1 MSRLYR
7 RIAAASTFSPR
18 FAQVL
23 AEAKRIRDRFGSEL
37 QIIYA
42 GARDEETQRK
52 FGEAFA
58 RIGLPAETVVHYREG
73 DAGDVIL
80 RVSQEAEI
88 DLVMA
93 GALEREVVLRP
104 FLGNVARRLV
114 RDGKRSVMLFT
125 KPEEPPRPFRHI
137 VMMAHYTDA
146 GRAALEKT
154 LHLAAAEKCDRLYVV
169 RVHTSFDAVRSSR
182 RTAEEEEIALEQFV
196 DSAGA
201 TDVPIEIRCL
211 RGTTGF
217 AALDFLQAIEA
228 DLLVVSVDSALPP
241 GELPKRIAWITDT
254 IPCNLWVIR

>member
-1 MSRLYR
+1 MSRPYR
-7 RIAAASTFSPR
+7 KIAVASTFSPR
-18 FAQVL
+18 FVQVL

-42 GARDEETQRK
+42 GGRGHEAREK
-52 FGEAFA
+52 FAAAFA
-58 RIGLPAETVVHYREG
+58 QLGLAPETTVHYGEGDPAE
-73 DAGDVIL
+73 VIL
-80 RVSQEAEI
+80 RVAAEAAI
-88 DLVMA
+88 DLIMA

-114 RDGKRSVMLFT
+114 RDAGRSVMLFT
-125 KPEEPPRPFRHI
+125 KPEELPKPFRRI

-146 GRAALEKT
+146 GRAALKKV
-154 LHLAAAEKCDRLYVV
+154 LHLAAAEKCERLYVV

-182 RTAEEEEIALEQFV
+182 RTAEEEELALEHFV
-196 DSAGA
+196 DAAGA
-201 TDVPIEIRCL
+201 TDVPVEIRCL

-217 AALDFLQAIEA
+217 AALEFLQSIAA
-228 DLLVVSVDSALPP
+228 DLLVVSVDSALAR